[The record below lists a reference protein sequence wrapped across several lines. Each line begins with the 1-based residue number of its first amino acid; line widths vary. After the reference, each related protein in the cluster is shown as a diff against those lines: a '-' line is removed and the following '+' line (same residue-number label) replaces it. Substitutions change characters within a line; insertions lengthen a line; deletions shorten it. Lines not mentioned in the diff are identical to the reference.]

1 MTRLIDAEFFKMRK
15 RLMTWVCAAVL
26 VGLILLLY
34 WVLWDA
40 SGEATRRLGN
50 SRFLQQDLR
59 RVLYLQYS
67 VPFSL
72 QVVGFFGAV
81 LAVVFAAGSAGGE
94 YGWGTVRLIATSAP
108 GRVKLMVAKMFVVF
122 VMTCAGAALAV
133 IVGLAMSGFITW
145 SSGGSNW
152 DFVTGDFI
160 WRQFEAYIRT
170 VYVLLPYVFMA
181 FCISVIGRSTLAG
194 VGAGLGVATVGRLI
208 AELMQQGGEPWR
220 SLPDYFI
227 HRNADILMAQNVVPR
242 PLPQFGPSLNNLARN
257 EAFSP
262 ETATLILGV
271 YIFVFIALTL
281 IVFSKRDISAG

>member
-1 MTRLIDAEFFKMRK
+1 MTRLIDSEFFKMRK

-26 VGLILLLY
+26 VGLIVLLY

-40 SGEATRRLGN
+40 SDEATKRLGN

-59 RVLYLQYS
+59 RVLFLQYS

-108 GRVKLMVAKMFVVF
+108 GRIKLMTAKMFVVT
-122 VMTCAGAALAV
+122 VMTCLGAALAV
-133 IVGLAMSGFITW
+133 AVGLAMSGLITW
-145 SSGGSNW
+145 TSGGANW
-152 DFVTGDFI
+152 DFVTNDFL
-160 WRQFEAYIRT
+160 WNQFEAYLRT

-181 FCISVIGRSTLAG
+181 FCISVLGRSTLAG

-242 PLPQFGPSLNNLARN
+242 PLPQFGPSLRNLERN
-257 EAFSP
+257 EAFTP
-262 ETATLILGV
+262 ETAALILGI
-271 YIFVFIALTL
+271 YIFVFVAATL
-281 IVFSKRDISAG
+281 IVFSRRDIAAG

>member
-1 MTRLIDAEFFKMRK
+1 M
-15 RLMTWVCAAVL
+15 
-26 VGLILLLY
+26 
-34 WVLWDA
+34 
-40 SGEATRRLGN
+40 
-50 SRFLQQDLR
+50 
-59 RVLYLQYS
+59 
-67 VPFSL
+67 PFSL

-108 GRVKLMVAKMFVVF
+108 GRVKLMTAKMFVVT
-122 VMTCAGAALAV
+122 VMTCLGAALAV
-133 IVGLAMSGFITW
+133 AVGLAMSGFITW
-145 SSGGSNW
+145 SSGGANW
-152 DFVTGDFI
+152 DFVTNDFI

-220 SLPDYFI
+220 SMPDYFI

-262 ETATLILGV
+262 ETAALILGV
-271 YIFVFIALTL
+271 YIFVFIAATL
-281 IVFSKRDISAG
+281 IVFSRRDIASG

>member
-15 RLMTWVCAAVL
+15 RLMTWVCALVL
-26 VGLILLLY
+26 VGLIMLLY

-40 SGEATRRLGN
+40 SGEATKRLGN

-108 GRVKLMVAKMFVVF
+108 GRVKLMTAKMFVVT
-122 VMTCAGAALAV
+122 VMTCLGAALAV
-133 IVGLAMSGFITW
+133 AVGLAMSGFITW
-145 SSGGSNW
+145 TSGGANW
-152 DFVTGDFI
+152 DFVTNDFL
-160 WRQFEAYIRT
+160 WNQFEAYIRT
-170 VYVLLPYVFMA
+170 VYVLMPYVFMA

-262 ETATLILGV
+262 ETAALILGI
-271 YIFVFIALTL
+271 YIFVFIAATL
-281 IVFSKRDISAG
+281 IVFSRRDIAAG

>member
-1 MTRLIDAEFFKMRK
+1 MTRLIDSEFFKMRK

-26 VGLILLLY
+26 VGLIILLY

-40 SGEATRRLGN
+40 SDEATKRLGN

-59 RVLYLQYS
+59 RVLFLQYS

-108 GRVKLMVAKMFVVF
+108 GRIKLMTAKMFVVT
-122 VMTCAGAALAV
+122 VMTCLGAALAV
-133 IVGLAMSGFITW
+133 AVGLAMSGLITW
-145 SSGGSNW
+145 TSGGANW
-152 DFVTGDFI
+152 DFVTDQFL
-160 WRQFEAYIRT
+160 WNQFEAYLRT
-170 VYVLLPYVFMA
+170 VYVLMPYVFMA
-181 FCISVIGRSTLAG
+181 FCISVLGRSTLAG

-242 PLPQFGPSLNNLARN
+242 PLPQFGPSLRNLERN

-262 ETATLILGV
+262 ETAALILGI
-271 YIFVFIALTL
+271 YILVFVAATL
-281 IVFSKRDISAG
+281 IVFSRRDISAG

>member
-1 MTRLIDAEFFKMRK
+1 MTRLIDSEFFKMRK

-26 VGLILLLY
+26 VGLIILLY

-40 SGEATRRLGN
+40 SDEATKRLGD

-59 RVLYLQYS
+59 RVLFLQYS

-108 GRVKLMVAKMFVVF
+108 GRVKLMTAKMFVVT
-122 VMTCAGAALAV
+122 VMTCLGAALAV
-133 IVGLAMSGFITW
+133 GVGLIMSGLITW
-145 SSGGSNW
+145 ASGGAQW
-152 DFVTGDFI
+152 DFVTNDFL
-160 WRQFEAYIRT
+160 WRQFEAYVRT
-170 VYVLLPYVFMA
+170 VYVLMPFVFMA

-242 PLPQFGPSLNNLARN
+242 PLPQFGPSLRNLERN
-257 EAFSP
+257 EAFTP
-262 ETATLILGV
+262 ETAALILGI
-271 YIFVFIALTL
+271 YIFVFIAATL
-281 IVFSKRDISAG
+281 IVFSRRDIAAG

>member
-15 RLMTWVCAAVL
+15 RLMTWVCALVL

-40 SGEATRRLGN
+40 SGEATKRLGN

-108 GRVKLMVAKMFVVF
+108 GRVKLMTAKMFVVT
-122 VMTCAGAALAV
+122 VMTCLGAALAV
-133 IVGLAMSGFITW
+133 AVGLAMSGFITW
-145 SSGGSNW
+145 SSGGANW
-152 DFVTGDFI
+152 DFVTNDFL
-160 WRQFEAYIRT
+160 WRQFEAYVRT

-220 SLPDYFI
+220 SMPDYFI

-262 ETATLILGV
+262 ETAALILGV
-271 YIFVFIALTL
+271 YIFVFIAATL
-281 IVFSKRDISAG
+281 IVFSRRDIASG